1 MHHKLGHQLGIY
13 IHLINYRKIFHLN
26 KKTHFEIDSRID
38 PSFKFTV
45 WVHITEVLMIQLW

>member
-1 MHHKLGHQLGIY
+1 MHHKLGHKIGIY
-13 IHLINYRKIFHLN
+13 IHIINYRKIFHLN

-45 WVHITEVLMIQLW
+45 WVHITDQRYE